1 MRQKIL
7 LSAALLHNP
16 DVLILDEPMSGLDA
30 GAILML
36 RELVRQLAAQ
46 GKIILL
52 SSHLMEVVEKIC
64 SRVVILSKGRVAADD
79 SVERLRELMHLPSLE
94 EIFAHLTQEFSTE
107 TFASRIIEVMQA

>member
-36 RELVRQLAAQ
+36 RELVRQLATL
-46 GKIILL
+46 GKTILL
-52 SSHLMEVVEKIC
+52 SSHVMEVVEKIC
-64 SRVVILSKGRVAADD
+64 SRVVILNKGRVAADN
-79 SVERLRELMHLPSLE
+79 SIERLRELMRLPSLE
-94 EIFAHLTQEFSTE
+94 EIFARLTQEVSSE
-107 TFASRIIEVMQA
+107 TFACRIIEVMQT